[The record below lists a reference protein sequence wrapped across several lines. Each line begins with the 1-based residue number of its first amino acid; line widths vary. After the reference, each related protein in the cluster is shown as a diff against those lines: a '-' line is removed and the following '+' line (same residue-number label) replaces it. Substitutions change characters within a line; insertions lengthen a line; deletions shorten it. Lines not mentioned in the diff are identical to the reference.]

1 MKSYWADL
9 DARFSKLT
17 KRERGVLLLGGVGAI
32 LILGFSVVDV
42 SLAKYKM
49 LDKQLGQARV
59 DTTTAKAQAQMLVVQ
74 LAQNPDERART
85 RIAELSGQIEKLDEQ
100 MQGVNRGLVP
110 PEQMAQILEKMLAR
124 TSHVQLV
131 KLQTLPVSYLIERD
145 QSDNGPNVYKH
156 GIEMT
161 LQGRYLDLLDYLSR
175 LEALPWQMFWARAHL
190 DANDY
195 PAVRITVT
203 VFTLSLDKHWLV
215 V

>member
-1 MKSYWADL
+1 MRSYWADL

-17 KRERGVLLLGGVGAI
+17 KRERGILLLGGVGAI

-49 LDKQLGQARV
+49 LDKQLSQARV
-59 DTTTAKAQAQMLVVQ
+59 DTTTAKAQAQMLVGQ
-74 LAQNPDERART
+74 LAQNPDDRART
-85 RIAELSGQIEKLDEQ
+85 RIAQLSEQIETLDEQ

-124 TSHVQLV
+124 TSRVQLV

-145 QSDNGPNVYKH
+145 QSDTGPNVYKH

-161 LQGRYLDLLDYLSR
+161 LQGPYLDLLDYLSR

-190 DANDY
+190 DATDH

>member
-9 DARFSKLT
+9 DARFSRIT

-49 LDKQLGQARV
+49 LDKQLSQATV
-59 DTTTAKAQAQMLVVQ
+59 DTATAKSQVQVLVGQ
-74 LAQNPDERART
+74 LAQNPDERARA
-85 RIAELSGQIEKLDEQ
+85 RIAELSEQIETLDVE

-110 PEQMAQILEKMLAR
+110 PERMAQILEKMLAR
-124 TSHVQLV
+124 SSHVQLV
-131 KLQTLPVSYLIERD
+131 KLQTLPVSHLIERE

-161 LQGRYLDLLDYLSR
+161 LQGRYLDLLDYLR
-175 LEALPWQMFWARAHL
+175 RMEALPWQMFWARAHM
-190 DANDY
+190 DAHDY

>member
-9 DARFSKLT
+9 ESRFSKLT
-17 KRERGVLLLGGVGAI
+17 KRERSVVLLGGVGAI
-32 LILGFSVVDV
+32 LLLGFSVVDV

-49 LDKQLGQARV
+49 LDKQLIQARA
-59 DTTTAKAQAQMLVVQ
+59 DTAIAKAQAQALVGQ
-74 LAQNPDERART
+74 LAKNPDEYARQ
-85 RIAELSGQIEKLDEQ
+85 RIAELSEQIETLDVQ

-110 PEQMAQILEKMLAR
+110 PERMAQILEEMLAHS
-124 TSHVQLV
+124 SHVQLI
-131 KLQTLPVSYLIERD
+131 KLRTLPVSYLIERE
-145 QSDNGPNVYKH
+145 QSGGGPNVYKH

-161 LQGRYLDLLDYLSR
+161 LQGRYLELLDYLNR
-175 LEALPWQMFWARAHL
+175 LEALPWQMFWAHAHM

-195 PAVRITVT
+195 PSVRITVT

>member
-1 MKSYWADL
+1 MKSYWADM
-9 DARFSKLT
+9 DKRFSGLT
-17 KRERGVLLLGGVGAI
+17 KRERVILLLGGAAAI

-49 LDKQLGQARV
+49 LDKQLTQARA
-59 DTTTAKAQAQMLVVQ
+59 DTASAKAQAQMLVGQ
-74 LAQNPDERART
+74 LAQNPDAHART
-85 RIAELSGQIEKLDEQ
+85 QIASLSEQIAVLDAQ

-110 PEQMAQILEKMLAR
+110 PEQMAQILEQMLAR

-131 KLQTLPVSYLIERD
+131 KLKTLPVSYLIQRD

-175 LEALPWQMFWARAHL
+175 LEALPWQMFWAQVIM

-195 PAVRITVT
+195 PVVRITVT
-203 VFTLSLDKHWLV
+203 VFTLSLDEQWLV